1 MAVKTSTRKRV
12 NGRKR
17 VSKQNNLIKVNKGFK
32 TLNSSISSVL
42 KKFFNSYQSVAS
54 FMFIVALFTALSSV
68 QKAGPMGELFY
79 GLLTW
84 CFGYGALALPVL
96 MLYGAAILVRDKEFI
111 KSQKVLVGT
120 FWVQIFSSALFH
132 FYIHPQPLPISVGG
146 EILQRAGGFVS
157 AFIVYPLNNLIDVE
171 MTHAVLLLGLIISV
185 LYMTDIELKDLIGG
199 IQAIFAYTFKFI
211 VAFFKARREASKV
224 NFDQIFTQTETNDV
238 ENVSI
243 KDNVLKLKPKKSN
256 KPIKDNLIVK
266 EEKKNNK
273 KPSLPKKSSTYK
285 LPPVSLLEKGSSVS
299 SSKKLL
305 QQTAT
310 DLTNLLKEHGVEAEL
325 TNIVPGPTV
334 TRYEIELAP
343 GVKVSKVTS
352 LSHDIAYA
360 LATPDVRLLAPI
372 PGRSAIGIEIPNR
385 QRKLVSLG
393 DVLQSP
399 EANNNPHPLS
409 VGLGLDISGKARL
422 VNLSELPH
430 VLIAGQTGAGKS
442 SCINSIVT
450 SLLVR
455 ANPDEVKMVMV
466 DPKRVELGQYNNVPH
481 LLTKVITNPK
491 KAVDALSWAVAEMD
505 RRYDLLA
512 DSHVRDINGYHEK
525 FDAGLL
531 DEEKFDRFPYIV
543 VFIDELNDLMMV
555 AGREVESAIVRL
567 AQMARAIGIHLV
579 VATQRPSVDVITG
592 VMKANI
598 PSRLAFSVASTTDSR
613 VILDQSGAEK
623 LIGLGDMLV
632 VTASNPRLERIQ
644 GAWVTEKEIQ
654 DVVTWAKDQKDAEYN
669 PAVTEETKKTTVLG
683 GEDFGEDEDLILA
696 AKDLVVRSQMGS
708 TSMLQ
713 RKLRVGFARAGRLMD
728 ILEAQAIVGPSEGSK
743 ARQVLITVEEYES
756 ANLVSVNDTEHAE
769 SPVTND
775 EEVIEVESEVVKT
788 NNNDDEDESW
798 FE

>member
-79 GLLTW
+79 ALLTW

-224 NFDQIFTQTETNDV
+224 NFDQILTQTETNDV

-256 KPIKDNLIVK
+256 KPLKDNLIVK

-669 PAVTEETKKTTVLG
+669 PAVVEEQKKTTTLG

-756 ANLVSVNDTEHAE
+756 ANLTSVNDTEVVETPA
-769 SPVTND
+769 TND
-775 EEVIEVESEVVKT
+775 EEIVEVESKDYPTENKE
-788 NNNDDEDESW
+788 EDESW